1 MQDPA
6 EVCFRIAGFK
16 CCMQKLCEY
25 LLCFFFFF
33 LSSCFLVP
41 WSICKKKNHEYSVLC
56 GYYVVT
62 LTTLVK
68 AFGNLYSKKKRIVSQ
83 VFFVLFFGQKS
94 VLQKKKKNRGTTF
107 EKMKIYI

>member
-1 MQDPA
+1 MLHA
-6 EVCFRIAGFK
+6 EAVRVFTLF
-16 CCMQKLCEY
+16 
-25 LLCFFFFF
+25 FFFFF

-94 VLQKKKKNRGTTF
+94 VLQKKKKTEAQHLKR
-107 EKMKIYI
+107 